1 MSASVRLAGA
11 HHGDDGSF
19 GKLEPSL
26 DVEQRRR
33 RIDMGEGRGIALLAH
48 GDESSPGAV
57 GGGFELGVSL
67 CFLTFAGY
75 QAISL
80 TLGSIYAAL
89 IVGSAFLVGGLVATV
104 VVQARRR

>member
-1 MSASVRLAGA
+1 MSSAVSE
-11 HHGDDGSF
+11 GS
-19 GKLEPSL
+19 S
-26 DVEQRRR
+26 
-33 RIDMGEGRGIALLAH
+33 LLAAVAK
-48 GDESSPGAV
+48 SIAVVGAV
-57 GGGFELGVSL
+57 AAGNAARRTGSMVAGYGLIAGLFGISL

-80 TLGSIYAAL
+80 ALGNIYAAL